1 MYKHNPYIM
10 RRFFFRVMLIACIPL
25 LGGCKGTI
33 VEEEPI
39 IELRYINNTDHSM
52 HLKMSWYLQTNTVP
66 CPEREFLSVD
76 IPAGS
81 QFYIDFALGSYH
93 GATFSSCS
101 ISFDDGKVLKYHV
114 DIPNGYDGR
123 GVISKD
129 PLSPLSPNA
138 YSVEVNGDMVIR
150 SFTFTDEHY
159 KLAE

>member
-1 MYKHNPYIM
+1 
-10 RRFFFRVMLIACIPL
+10 
-25 LGGCKGTI
+25 
-33 VEEEPI
+33 
-39 IELRYINNTDHSM
+39 M

-81 QFYIDFALGSYH
+81 QSYIDFALGSYH